1 MVVQVVLMA
10 VCMVVLEALMV
21 AVVAVVIGINLEVAQ
36 PSVEQAVL
44 VQ

>member
-21 AVVAVVIGINLEVAQ
+21 AVVVVVIGINLEVAQ